1 MDLKAYLL
9 LGELLKKHPATD
21 KENRAFGLEHPLE
34 QNKQIKQLSLWM
46 QQHISILKKPSE
58 SDLFLS
64 YLYTATMILGILVF
78 IAGLLS
84 GIGLL
89 SYSGREPVNIVYFL
103 TMVVFVPLCTM
114 VLTILSM
121 IQAHKPQNLLVHI
134 SPAFWME
141 KIFER
146 LSSGK
151 HPAMQNFK
159 LDPRVANWLV
169 IERSQL
175 FAWLFSWGLVVALL
189 GTIITKDIA
198 FAWSTTLKVST
209 EEFHGFINMIA
220 FGWRDWFPAAVPSLE
235 VIEQSRYFRLGEKID
250 AGMIRHAAMLGEWWK
265 FLLGAALFYAIVLRF
280 CMYLPAKIGL
290 KKALEKSI
298 LTQKETMQLL
308 HEMNDPL
315 IVSSANEAHVS
326 LEKSMHGYLRETT
339 KLNAFYHA
347 VLGWSYSK
355 EEIAVLSDA
364 MGIKTSL
371 MLSVGG
377 NNSLEED
384 SHAISQC
391 KEEVLVC
398 VKSWEPPTMDFVD
411 FVQALERQADAITVL
426 PLGMPQEAYQPQA
439 KAVQVWARKLA
450 SINNDKVWLK
460 V

>member
-1 MDLKAYLL
+1 MDLKSYLL
-9 LGELLKKHPATD
+9 LGELLKKRPATD
-21 KENRAFGLEHPLE
+21 RENRAFGLEHPLE
-34 QNKQIKQLSLWM
+34 QNNQIKQLSLWK
-46 QQHISILKKPSE
+46 QKHIAALKKPSE
-58 SDLFLS
+58 GDLFFS
-64 YLYTATMILGILVF
+64 YLYIATMVLGVLVF
-78 IAGLLS
+78 IIGLFS

-89 SYSGREPVNIVYFL
+89 GYSGREPVNIVYFL

-159 LDPRVANWLV
+159 LDPRVGNWLV

-189 GTIITKDIA
+189 GTVVAKDIA
-198 FAWSTTLKVST
+198 FAWSSTLKVSP
-209 EEFHGFINMIA
+209 EEFHAFINMIA
-220 FGWRDWFPAAVPSLE
+220 FSWRDWFPAAVPSLE

-250 AGMIRHAAMLGEWWK
+250 AGMIRHASMLGEWWK
-265 FLLGAALFYAIVLRF
+265 FLLCAALFYAIVLRF
-280 CMYLPAKIGL
+280 GMYLPAKIGL
-290 KKALEKSI
+290 MRALKKSI
-298 LTQKETMQLL
+298 LNQKETMQLL

-326 LEKSMHGYLRETT
+326 LEKSIHGYLRETT
-339 KLNAFYHA
+339 KLNTSYHA

-355 EEIAVLSDA
+355 EEIAVLCDMA
-364 MGIKTSL
+364 AIKTPL

-384 SHAISQC
+384 SHAISRC
-391 KEEVLVC
+391 KQEVLVC

-411 FVQALERQADAITVL
+411 FMQALEGQADKITVL
-426 PLGMPQEAYQPQA
+426 PLGIPQDSYLPRS
-439 KAVQVWARKLA
+439 KALEVWAKKLA

>member
-1 MDLKAYLL
+1 MDLKSYLL
-9 LGELLKKHPATD
+9 LGELLKKRPATD
-21 KENRAFGLEHPLE
+21 RENRAFGLEHPLE
-34 QNKQIKQLSLWM
+34 QNNQIKQLSLWK
-46 QQHISILKKPSE
+46 QKHIAALKKPSE
-58 SDLFLS
+58 DDLFFS
-64 YLYTATMILGILVF
+64 YLYTATMVLGVLVF
-78 IAGLLS
+78 IIGLFS

-159 LDPRVANWLV
+159 LDPRVGNWLV

-189 GTIITKDIA
+189 GTVVAKDIA
-198 FAWSTTLKVST
+198 FAWSTTLKVSP
-209 EEFHGFINMIA
+209 EEFHAFINMIA
-220 FGWRDWFPAAVPSLE
+220 FAWRDWFPAAVPSLE
-235 VIEQSRYFRLGEKID
+235 VVEQSRYFRLGEKID
-250 AGMIRHAAMLGEWWK
+250 AGMIRHASILGEWWK
-265 FLLGAALFYAIVLRF
+265 FLLCTGLFYAIVLRF
-280 CMYLPAKIGL
+280 GMYLLAKIGL
-290 KKALEKSI
+290 KRALEKSI
-298 LTQKETMQLL
+298 LNQKETMQLL

-326 LEKSMHGYLRETT
+326 LEKSIHGYLRETT
-339 KLNAFYHA
+339 KLNTSYHV

-355 EEIAVLSDA
+355 EEIAVVCDMA
-364 MGIKTSL
+364 AIKTPL
-371 MLSVGG
+371 MLPVGG

-384 SHAISQC
+384 SHAISRC
-391 KEEVLVC
+391 KQEVLVC
-398 VKSWEPPTMDFVD
+398 IKSWEPPTMDFVD
-411 FVQALERQADAITVL
+411 FMQALEGQADKITVL
-426 PLGMPQEAYQPQA
+426 PLGIPQDSYLPRP
-439 KAVQVWARKLA
+439 KALKVWAKKLA